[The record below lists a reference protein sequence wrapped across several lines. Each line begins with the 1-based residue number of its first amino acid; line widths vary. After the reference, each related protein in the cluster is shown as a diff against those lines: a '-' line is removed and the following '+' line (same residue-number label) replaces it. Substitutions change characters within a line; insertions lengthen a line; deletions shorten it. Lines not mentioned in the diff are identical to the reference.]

1 MTIDYLTKAGFVVK
15 HLIGKWYLV
24 RLYAKKSHP
33 FYHIIFPIR
42 ITEKS
47 QEQSMTNEE
56 AINIFETELECIT
69 RDCDMDCEDCDFIV
83 KYEDFKES
91 RNLAIEALRK
101 MKNWEN

>member
-1 MTIDYLTKAGFVVK
+1 
-15 HLIGKWYLV
+15 
-24 RLYAKKSHP
+24 
-33 FYHIIFPIR
+33 
-42 ITEKS
+42 
-47 QEQSMTNEE
+47 MTNEE